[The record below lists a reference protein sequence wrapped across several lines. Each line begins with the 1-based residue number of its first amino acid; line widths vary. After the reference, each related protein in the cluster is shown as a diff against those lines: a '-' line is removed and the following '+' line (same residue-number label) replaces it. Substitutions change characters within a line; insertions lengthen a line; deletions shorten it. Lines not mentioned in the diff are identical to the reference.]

1 MSKDIWKEREWTL
14 SKMMRGLQ
22 GHHSLQEL
30 SSGDIRYIMIAV
42 RRNETSNVR
51 F

>member
-1 MSKDIWKEREWTL
+1 MDSEMTL
-14 SKMMRGLQ
+14 GLQ
-22 GHHSLQEL
+22 GHHSLQER
-30 SSGDIRYIMIAV
+30 SFGNIGCMIIAV